1 MDHKNLRLYEGRK
14 RGGMYASIKNNKKK
28 RNKYRSSRKK
38 GYEEWGCNSMVE
50 HLSNMFEILGF
61 NLSTGEEDKYI

>member
-1 MDHKNLRLYEGRK
+1 MREGR

-28 RNKYRSSRKK
+28 RKEISTEVPGKK
-38 GYEEWGCNSMVE
+38 SYEEWRCNSMVE
-50 HLSNMFEILGF
+50 YLSNMFEILGF

>member
-1 MDHKNLRLYEGRK
+1 MRGGRK
-14 RGGMYASIKNNKKK
+14 GGGMYASIKTIKRKEISTEVPGKK
-28 RNKYRSSRKK
+28 S
-38 GYEEWGCNSMVE
+38 YEEWGCNSMVE